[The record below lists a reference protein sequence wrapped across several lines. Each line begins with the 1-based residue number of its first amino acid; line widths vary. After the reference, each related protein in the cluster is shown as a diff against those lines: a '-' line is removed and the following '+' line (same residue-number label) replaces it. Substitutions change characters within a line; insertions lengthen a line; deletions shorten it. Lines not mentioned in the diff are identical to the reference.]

1 MNPASSTL
9 VTRVILKNYKSIADC
24 DVSLHSLTFL
34 VGPNGAGKSNFLDAL
49 RFVTDALRTSL
60 DHALRERGGIK
71 EVRRRS
77 GGHPTHF
84 SLRLEFQLGEGVTG
98 IYGFRIGA
106 QPRGGFEVQEEECE
120 IRKAPHLGGA
130 VNTAFFRVHNGKV
143 TSSVSV
149 FPPAAPDRLYLVNA
163 SGLPEFVEL
172 YNVFS
177 RMGFYSLN
185 PARIRDLQPPDAG
198 DLLDR
203 EGSNLASVLNRLG
216 SSDKETKRR
225 IEEYLGK
232 VVPGVYGVDT
242 KVVGPRETLEFRQQV
257 AGSPDPWRFLAA
269 NMSDGTLRALGILVA
284 LFQANNGGRLKVPLV
299 GIEEPE
305 VALHPAATGVLLD
318 SLRDASAKTQVL
330 VTSHSPD
337 LLDDEDLET
346 DSILAVLSRGGVTE
360 IGPLDETGKSALRD
374 RLYTAGELLRLN
386 QLIPEGI
393 DAAGTPTS
401 QTALFEDRKT

>member
-1 MNPASSTL
+1 M
-9 VTRVILKNYKSIADC
+9 
-24 DVSLHSLTFL
+24 

-60 DHALRERGGIK
+60 DHALRGRGGIK

-84 SLRLEFQLGEGVTG
+84 SLRLEFRLGVGIEGH
-98 IYGFRIGA
+98 YGFRIGA
-106 QPRGGFEVQEEECE
+106 QIRGGFEVQEEECE
-120 IRKAPHLGGA
+120 IRIGGGTEEPPR
-130 VNTAFFRVHNGKV
+130 TAYFKVRNGKV
-143 TSSVSV
+143 TSSARV
-149 FPPAAPDRLYLVNA
+149 FPPAAADRLYLVNA

-172 YNVFS
+172 YNAFS

-185 PARIRDLQPPDAG
+185 PARIRDLQPPEAG

-203 EGSNLASVLNRLG
+203 VGSNLASVLGRLA
-216 SSDKETKRR
+216 SYDKEAKRR
-225 IEEYLGK
+225 IEEYLAK
-232 VVPGVYGVDT
+232 VVPGVYGVDV
-242 KVVGPRETLEFRQQV
+242 KVIGPRETLEFRQQV
-257 AGSPDPWRFLAA
+257 AGSNDPWRFLAA

-284 LFQANNGGRLKVPLV
+284 LFQTSNGGRQRVPLV

-318 SLRDASAKTQVL
+318 SLRDASGKTQVL

-346 DSILAVLSRGGVTE
+346 DSILAVVSNSGVTE

-386 QLIPEGI
+386 QLIPEKSEG
-393 DAAGTPTS
+393 DRSPQG
-401 QTALFEDRKT
+401 QTALFEDREN

>member
-1 MNPASSTL
+1 
-9 VTRVILKNYKSIADC
+9 
-24 DVSLHSLTFL
+24 LTFL

-84 SLRLEFQLGEGVTG
+84 SIRLEFELDSGAEGH
-98 IYGFRIGA
+98 YEFRIGA
-106 QPRGGFEVQEEECE
+106 QQRGGYEVQEEECE
-120 IRKAPHLGGA
+120 IHRSPKSAGKG
-130 VNTAFFRVHNGKV
+130 TSDAFFRVRNGKA
-143 TSSVSV
+143 TSSAS
-149 FPPAAPDRLYLVNA
+149 FYPPASPDRLYLVNA
-163 SGLPEFVEL
+163 SGLPEFVPIYDAL
-172 YNVFS
+172 S

-185 PARIRDLQPPDAG
+185 PARIRDLQAPDAG
-198 DLLDR
+198 DLLQRD
-203 EGSNLASVLNRLG
+203 GSNIASVLARLATY
-216 SSDKETKRR
+216 DKEAKQR
-225 IEEYLGK
+225 IEEHLAK
-232 VVPGVYGVDT
+232 VVPGVYGVDA

-284 LFQANNGGRLKVPLV
+284 LFQASNGGRRRVPLV

-305 VALHPAATGVLLD
+305 VALHPAASGILLD
-318 SLRDASAKTQVL
+318 SLRDASGKTQVV

-337 LLDDEDLET
+337 LLDDEDLDTE
-346 DSILAVLSRGGVTE
+346 SILAVISESGVTK

-386 QLIPEGI
+386 QLMPEKTETTKVP
-393 DAAGTPTS
+393 DNQKP
-401 QTALFEDRKT
+401 LFEDREI